1 MASEDIEGSEFVHRA
16 GKLDGIAPNRQVFKA
31 SVLHRIR
38 FAESQISNFRL
49 Q

>member
-1 MASEDIEGSEFVHRA
+1 MAPEMIEGGEFEHQA
-16 GKLDGIAPNRQVFKA
+16 GQVGGIAPNRQVFKA
-31 SVLHRIR
+31 SVLHIR